1 MRKTI
6 LIAILL
12 LTQSLLVI
20 AGPFRLAADT
30 TKPIPISLDARNKP
44 IDSNVL
50 IVVNGKVLGTIR
62 EIKGLDTL
70 LLPDKISAVHVWK
83 DSLALAKYGTKA
95 KAGVI
100 EITLKELAIS
110 KAIQE
115 EKTTSFDVII
125 DKPEIEASFPGGG
138 IAWRRYLERNINGN
152 VPVQNKAPEGSYTVI
167 IQFQVDKQGN
177 ISDIKGLTN
186 HGYGME
192 KEVIRL
198 ISAGP
203 KWAPAIQNGRIV
215 NSYKKQPVTFFVMK
229 DDEPVRKKKKS
240 S

>member
-6 LIAILL
+6 LLAILL

-20 AGPFRLAADT
+20 AGPFHVAADT
-30 TKPIPISLDARNKP
+30 AKPIPISLDARNKP

-50 IVVNGKVLGTIR
+50 IVVNGKLLGTIR
-62 EIKGLDTL
+62 EVKKLDTL
-70 LLPDKISAVHVWK
+70 LLPERISAVHVWK
-83 DSLALAKYGTKA
+83 DSQALAKYGSKA

-100 EITLKELAIS
+100 DITLKELTITDAS
-110 KAIQE
+110 QT
-115 EKTTSFDVII
+115 EKTINFDVII
-125 DKPEIEASFPGGG
+125 DKPEIEASFPGGNM
-138 IAWRRYLERNINGN
+138 AWRRYLERNINGN
-152 VPVQNKAPEGSYTVI
+152 IPVQNKAPEGSYTVI

-177 ISDIKGLTN
+177 ISDVKGLTN

-229 DDEPVRKKKKS
+229 DDEPVRNKKKS
-240 S
+240 R

>member
-1 MRKTI
+1 MRKI
-6 LIAILL
+6 ILL
-12 LTQSLLVI
+12 GILLFTQSQLLL
-20 AGPFRLAADT
+20 ADPHRLDADT

-50 IVVNGKVLGTIR
+50 IVVNGKLLGTIR
-62 EIKGLDTL
+62 EIKRLDTL
-70 LLPDKISAVHVWK
+70 LLPEKISAVHVWK

-100 EITLKELAIS
+100 EITLKELTITEAT
-110 KAIQE
+110 QT
-115 EKTTSFDVII
+115 EKTTTFDVIF
-125 DKPEIEASFPGGG
+125 DKPEIEASFAGGDV
-138 IAWRRYLERNINGN
+138 AWRRYLERNINGN
-152 VPVQNKAPEGSYTVI
+152 IPVQNKAPEGSYTVV

-177 ISDIKGLTN
+177 ISDVKGLTN

-192 KEVIRL
+192 KEVMRL

-203 KWAPAIQNGRIV
+203 KWAPAIQNGRTV

-229 DDEPVRKKKKS
+229 DDEPVRNKKKS
-240 S
+240 R